1 MSYPM
6 QTKGNRALSSVSTL
20 LLSILFFISKPSN
33 AQSSS
38 PKFACDVTKN
48 PSLTG
53 YGFCNT
59 GLNAEA
65 RVTDLVGRLTL
76 EEKIGFLVSKATGVS
91 RLGIPDYNWWSE
103 ALHGV
108 SDVGGGSNFTGPV
121 PGATSF
127 PQVILTAASF
137 NVSLFQAIGKV
148 VSTEARAMYNVGA
161 AGLTFWSPNVNIFRD
176 PRWGRGQETP
186 GEDPTL
192 VSKYAVAYVKGL
204 QGTDGGD
211 PNLLKVAAC
220 CKHYTAYDVDNWKG
234 VHRYTFN
241 SVVNQ
246 QDMDDTFQPPFK
258 SCVVDG
264 NVASVMCSYNQVN
277 GKPTC
282 ADPDLLSGVIRG
294 QWKLNGYIVS
304 DCDSVEVIYA
314 SQHYTK
320 TPEEAVAKSMLAGLD
335 LNCDHFTGQHA
346 MSAVKAGLVNETDVD
361 TAISN
366 NFATLMRLGFFNGDP
381 KKQPYGNL
389 GPQDVCT
396 AENQE
401 LAREAARQG
410 IVLLKNSPGSL
421 PFSPFAIKTLA
432 VIGPNANVTDTMIGN
447 YHGVPCK
454 YTTPLQGLV
463 ETVWAKYQ
471 MACPNVACTEAD
483 IDSATSLAASA
494 DAVVLVMGTDLSI
507 EREDHDRVDLF
518 LPGKQQQLVTE
529 VAKVAKGPVV
539 LVIMS
544 GGGLD
549 VTFAKND
556 PKITSIMWVG
566 FPGQAGGLAIADVI
580 FGRHNPSGKLPMTW
594 YPQSYVENLPMSN
607 MNMRADNSTGYPG
620 RSYRFYTGE
629 TVYAFG
635 DGISY
640 THFNHRLIK
649 PQRLVSLGL
658 AKSHPCRTSKCQ
670 SVDATG
676 PYCGKTIEVELR
688 VRNAGEREGTDTV
701 FLFTTPPAV
710 HRSPVK
716 HLLAFEKVGLG
727 KKEKAV
733 VRFNVDVCKDLSV
746 VDETGKSKIAL
757 GLNMDTTKDDDFT
770 FSKVCPVLKAVQPD
784 SEVVLEAKD
793 LASHVDSIVLKENTV
808 GSLSF
813 TVTDSSSEILKARKP
828 ITRTKVPFEKG
839 YSQMDWLK
847 LTRTHPDLAGL
858 KGESN
863 RRLIS
868 MDEVKKHKSGDSMW
882 TVLKGRV
889 YNISPYMNF
898 HPGGVDMLMKAVG
911 RDGTLLF
918 NKYHAW
924 VNFDVLL
931 EKCLVGVL
939 DDSKSKTKKE
949 KTRMEFRGDA
959 SQRIAMISAHL
970 QPSFTSQMEEK
981 NSVMGRENCRGKG
994 GKAGFK
1000 VAILGAAGGIGQ
1012 SLSLL
1017 MKMNPLVS
1025 LLHLYDVVNAPG
1037 VTADVSHM
1045 DTGAVVRGFLG
1056 AKQLE
1061 DALTG
1066 MDLVIIPAGVPRKP
1080 GMTRDDLF
1088 KINAGIVKTLCE
1100 GVAKCC
1106 PNAIVNLISNPVNS
1120 TVAIAAEVFKKAGT
1134 YDPKKLLGVTTL
1146 DVARANTFVA
1156 EVLGLDP
1163 REVDVPVVGGHAGVT
1178 ILPLLSQ
1185 VKPPSSFTPSETEY
1199 LTNRI
1204 QNGGTEVV
1212 EAKAGA
1218 GSATLSMAYA
1228 AAKFADACL
1237 RGLRGDANVVECSF
1251 VASQVTELPFFATK
1265 VRLGRTGAEEVY
1277 QLGPLN
1283 EYERVGLEK
1292 AKEEL
1297 AGSIQ
1302 KGVDFIR
1309 K

>member
-346 MSAVKAGLVNETDVD
+346 MSAVKAGLVNETDVN

-421 PFSPFAIKTLA
+421 PFSPSAIKTLA

-483 IDSATSLAASA
+483 IDSASSLAASA

-716 HLLAFEKVGLG
+716 HLLAFEKVRLG

-746 VDETGKSKIAL
+746 VDETGKRKIAL

-770 FSKVCPVLKAVQPD
+770 FSKAVQPD

-813 TVTDSSSEILKARKP
+813 TVTDSSSSEILKARKP

-939 DDSKSKTKKE
+939 DDSKVMSK
-949 KTRMEFRGDA
+949 
-959 SQRIAMISAHL
+959 
-970 QPSFTSQMEEK
+970 
-981 NSVMGRENCRGKG
+981 C
-994 GKAGFK
+994 
-1000 VAILGAAGGIGQ
+1000 
-1012 SLSLL
+1012 
-1017 MKMNPLVS
+1017 
-1025 LLHLYDVVNAPG
+1025 
-1037 VTADVSHM
+1037 
-1045 DTGAVVRGFLG
+1045 
-1056 AKQLE
+1056 
-1061 DALTG
+1061 
-1066 MDLVIIPAGVPRKP
+1066 
-1080 GMTRDDLF
+1080 
-1088 KINAGIVKTLCE
+1088 
-1100 GVAKCC
+1100 
-1106 PNAIVNLISNPVNS
+1106 
-1120 TVAIAAEVFKKAGT
+1120 
-1134 YDPKKLLGVTTL
+1134 
-1146 DVARANTFVA
+1146 
-1156 EVLGLDP
+1156 
-1163 REVDVPVVGGHAGVT
+1163 
-1178 ILPLLSQ
+1178 
-1185 VKPPSSFTPSETEY
+1185 
-1199 LTNRI
+1199 
-1204 QNGGTEVV
+1204 
-1212 EAKAGA
+1212 
-1218 GSATLSMAYA
+1218 
-1228 AAKFADACL
+1228 
-1237 RGLRGDANVVECSF
+1237 
-1251 VASQVTELPFFATK
+1251 
-1265 VRLGRTGAEEVY
+1265 
-1277 QLGPLN
+1277 
-1283 EYERVGLEK
+1283 
-1292 AKEEL
+1292 
-1297 AGSIQ
+1297 
-1302 KGVDFIR
+1302 
-1309 K
+1309 

>member
-1 MSYPM
+1 MSYHR
-6 QTKGNRALSSVSTL
+6 QTRGNRALPSVSTL

-38 PKFACDVTKN
+38 PVFACDVITN
-48 PSLTG
+48 PSLAG

-59 GLNAEA
+59 GLKAEA

-76 EEKIGFLVSKATGVS
+76 VEKIGFLVSKSTGVS

-108 SDVGGGSNFTGPV
+108 SDVGGGSSFTGLV

-211 PNLLKVAAC
+211 PNRLKVAAC
-220 CKHYTAYDVDNWKG
+220 CKHYTAYDVDNWKD
-234 VHRYTFN
+234 VSRYTFN

-246 QDMDDTFQPPFK
+246 QDMDDTFQPPFR

-314 SQHYTK
+314 NQHYTK

-346 MSAVKAGLVNETDVD
+346 MDAVDAGLVNESDVD

-366 NFATLMRLGFFNGDP
+366 NFATLMRLGFFDGDP

-410 IVLLKNSPGSL
+410 IVLLKNSDGSL
-421 PFSPFAIKTLA
+421 PFLPYAIKTVA

-463 ETVWAKYQ
+463 ETVSVTYQ
-471 MACPNVACTEAD
+471 KGCPDVACTEAD
-483 IDSATSLAASA
+483 IDSAASLAVLA

-507 EREDHDRVDLF
+507 EREDHDRLDLL

-529 VAKVAKGPVV
+529 VANAANGPVV

-549 VTFAKND
+549 VTFAKNN

-580 FGRHNPSGKLPMTW
+580 FGRYNPSGRLPMTW

-607 MNMRADNSTGYPG
+607 MNMRPDNSTGYPG

-629 TVYAFG
+629 TVYSFG

-640 THFNHRLIK
+640 TQFHHWLIRA
-649 PQRLVSLGL
+649 PGFVSLGL
-658 AKSHPCRTSKCQ
+658 DPSHPCRSSKCL

-676 PYCGKTIEVELR
+676 TYCGKTVEVQLE
-688 VRNAGEREGTDTV
+688 VINAGTREGSHTV
-701 FLFTTPPAV
+701 FLFMTPPAV

-716 HLLAFEKVGLG
+716 HLVTFEKLLLG
-727 KKEKAV
+727 RTEIAV
-733 VRFNVDVCKDLSV
+733 VRFDLDVCKDLSV
-746 VDETGKSKIAL
+746 VDETGKRQIAL
-757 GLNMDTTKDDDFT
+757 GEY
-770 FSKVCPVLKAVQPD
+770 VL
-784 SEVVLEAKD
+784 
-793 LASHVDSIVLKENTV
+793 HV
-808 GSLSF
+808 GSLKYS
-813 TVTDSSSEILKARKP
+813 LY
-828 ITRTKVPFEKG
+828 IT
-839 YSQMDWLK
+839 
-847 LTRTHPDLAGL
+847 
-858 KGESN
+858 
-863 RRLIS
+863 I
-868 MDEVKKHKSGDSMW
+868 
-882 TVLKGRV
+882 
-889 YNISPYMNF
+889 
-898 HPGGVDMLMKAVG
+898 
-911 RDGTLLF
+911 
-918 NKYHAW
+918 
-924 VNFDVLL
+924 
-931 EKCLVGVL
+931 
-939 DDSKSKTKKE
+939 
-949 KTRMEFRGDA
+949 
-959 SQRIAMISAHL
+959 
-970 QPSFTSQMEEK
+970 
-981 NSVMGRENCRGKG
+981 
-994 GKAGFK
+994 
-1000 VAILGAAGGIGQ
+1000 
-1012 SLSLL
+1012 
-1017 MKMNPLVS
+1017 
-1025 LLHLYDVVNAPG
+1025 
-1037 VTADVSHM
+1037 
-1045 DTGAVVRGFLG
+1045 
-1056 AKQLE
+1056 
-1061 DALTG
+1061 
-1066 MDLVIIPAGVPRKP
+1066 
-1080 GMTRDDLF
+1080 
-1088 KINAGIVKTLCE
+1088 
-1100 GVAKCC
+1100 
-1106 PNAIVNLISNPVNS
+1106 
-1120 TVAIAAEVFKKAGT
+1120 
-1134 YDPKKLLGVTTL
+1134 
-1146 DVARANTFVA
+1146 
-1156 EVLGLDP
+1156 
-1163 REVDVPVVGGHAGVT
+1163 
-1178 ILPLLSQ
+1178 
-1185 VKPPSSFTPSETEY
+1185 
-1199 LTNRI
+1199 
-1204 QNGGTEVV
+1204 
-1212 EAKAGA
+1212 
-1218 GSATLSMAYA
+1218 
-1228 AAKFADACL
+1228 
-1237 RGLRGDANVVECSF
+1237 
-1251 VASQVTELPFFATK
+1251 
-1265 VRLGRTGAEEVY
+1265 
-1277 QLGPLN
+1277 
-1283 EYERVGLEK
+1283 
-1292 AKEEL
+1292 
-1297 AGSIQ
+1297 
-1302 KGVDFIR
+1302 
-1309 K
+1309 